1 VGLLRELRRISSQL
15 ATRVMLA
22 SFFGVTL
29 GKVVIFVA
37 KIFTFFNHKGGVG
50 KTTLAYNVAWG
61 LSQAGKRVL
70 MIDADAQCNLTEIV
84 VENKYLYDDGQQTLF
99 DEPISPAFFLE
110 NNVYE
115 FFSPYI
121 VPLPGQE
128 LPAALLFQKKENLKL
143 LTGSIRLAEL
153 ESNISLSIANVRG
166 LEHIPNSVYV
176 AMQKLSEDV
185 DYVIVDLSPA
195 LSATNQLFL
204 MLSDYFI
211 IPVNP
216 SIFSQQALNNLSAIF
231 RRWNRDL
238 SSFEIFSNKKKT
250 LPKML
255 GIVCQNYRPFARA
268 NEVNTTSAER
278 FEKRMSELNDCAI
291 ALANDL
297 NGFGM
302 AVTRDEF
309 ARIFTSSSP
318 YRIANI
324 PDYNQL
330 AMVSEGEKIPVAGLE
345 KKHLNLYKLPSALNN
360 HYPNK
365 ISDFKTECDRIVNGL
380 MALA

>member
-1 VGLLRELRRISSQL
+1 
-15 ATRVMLA
+15 
-22 SFFGVTL
+22 
-29 GKVVIFVA
+29 
-37 KIFTFFNHKGGVG
+37 
-50 KTTLAYNVAWG
+50 
-61 LSQAGKRVL
+61 

-84 VENKYLYDDGQQTLF
+84 VENKYLYDDGQQSFF
-99 DEPISPAFFLE
+99 DEPISPNFFLE

-115 FFSPYI
+115 FFLPYI
-121 VPLPGQE
+121 APVPGQE
-128 LPAALLFQKKENLKL
+128 LPEASLFQKKDNLKL

-153 ESNISLSIANVRG
+153 EANISLSIANVRG
-166 LEHIPNSVYV
+166 LEHIPKYVYN
-176 AMQKLSEDV
+176 AMQKLCEDV

-211 IPVNP
+211 VPVNP

-238 SSFEIFSNKKKT
+238 SSFEIFNSKKKP

-268 NEVNTTSAER
+268 HEVNTTSAER
-278 FEKRMSELNDCAI
+278 FEKRMNELNDCAI
-291 ALANDL
+291 ALASDL

-302 AVTRDEF
+302 AVTKSEF

-345 KKHLNLYKLPSALNN
+345 QRHLKRYALPSAATSY
-360 HYPNK
+360 YPKK
-365 ISDFKTECDRIVNGL
+365 INDFKTECDRIVNGL

>member
-1 VGLLRELRRISSQL
+1 M
-15 ATRVMLA
+15 AK
-22 SFFGVTL
+22 TL
-29 GKVVIFVA
+29 
-37 KIFTFFNHKGGVG
+37 TFFNHKGGVG

-61 LSQAGKRVL
+61 LSCLGKRIL
-70 MIDADAQCNLTEIV
+70 MVDADAQCNLTEIV
-84 VENKYLYDDGQQTLF
+84 VENKYLYDDGQQNFF
-99 DEPISPAFFLE
+99 DEPICPDFFLK

-121 VPLPGQE
+121 APVPGQK
-128 LPAALLFQKKENLKL
+128 LPATSLFQKKENLKL

-166 LEHIPNSVYV
+166 LEHIPNSVYA
-176 AMQKLSEDV
+176 AMQKLSEDF

-216 SIFSQQALNNLSAIF
+216 SIFSLQALNNLSAIF

-238 SSFEIFSNKKKT
+238 SSFEIFSSKKKP

-268 NEVNTTSAER
+268 NEVNTTSAKR
-278 FEKRMSELNDCAI
+278 FEKRMNELNDCAI
-291 ALANDL
+291 ALASDL

-302 AVTRDEF
+302 AVSESEF

-330 AMVSEGEKIPVAGLE
+330 AMVSEGEKIPMAGIE
-345 KKHLNLYKLPSALNN
+345 QKHLKLYELPAAPTAY
-360 HYPNK
+360 YPTK
-365 ISDFKTECDRIVNGL
+365 INDFKTECDRIVKGL